1 MGTSN
6 RVGIDGQWSS
16 FALRTGNPGQLSHVL
31 PSSAVYTTWAVGPFG
46 CDPSVIKH
54 IAKECPVDRGGI
66 YNHAGSSTW
75 HEIGN
80 YSTVVEGYL
89 TPDYDVPATF
99 GLDTVSLVAGNA
111 TTGLTLQSQVVGAI
125 AANTFYN
132 GVFGLNH
139 QPSNFTTL
147 NNPQPSFLSSLKS
160 QNLIPSLSWGYTAG
174 ASYRRCKI

>member
-1 MGTSN
+1 
-6 RVGIDGQWSS
+6 
-16 FALRTGNPGQLSHVL
+16 
-31 PSSAVYTTWAVGPFG
+31 
-46 CDPSVIKH
+46 VIKH
-54 IAKECPVDRGGI
+54 IARDCPVGRGGI

-75 HEIGN
+75 HEVGN

-89 TPDYDVPATF
+89 MPNYSVRATF
-99 GLDTVSLVAGNA
+99 GHDTVSLEAGNA
-111 TTGLTLQSQVVGAI
+111 TAGPTLQSQVVGAI

-147 NNPQPSFLSSLKS
+147 NDPQPSFLSSLKS

-174 ASYRRCKI
+174 ASYRKCKIRRCDVSMS